1 MNKTRLEAFSDGVFA
16 IVITLLI
23 LDVRIHDVEYAQL
36 PDALSKIV
44 PSIISYVISFAVIGV
59 YWFAHH
65 YYFKFVKKVNSVFVW
80 LNTLLLLLVSF
91 IPFPTSLLGAYPF
104 QSIPVFIYGINL
116 LALNSVTLVM
126 LFYLYRH
133 RELAAES
140 LTKEAFKDFLWIYIF
155 VNVAYLVAIILSFFL
170 PTVSYLIYIAV
181 LVILII
187 LFVTRER

>member
-36 PDALSKIV
+36 PNALHEIV

-65 YYFKFVKKVNSVFVW
+65 YYFKFVKKPNSVFVW
-80 LNTLLLLLVSF
+80 LNMLLLLLVSF

-104 QSIPVFIYGINL
+104 QTIPVLMYGVNL
-116 LALNSVTLVM
+116 LALNLVSLVM

-140 LTKEAFKDFLWIYIF
+140 LTKEAFKEFLWIYIF
-155 VNVAYLVAIILSFFL
+155 VNVTYLVATILSFFV
-170 PTVSYLIYIAV
+170 PTVSYIIYIVV
-181 LVILII
+181 LVVLII
-187 LFVTRER
+187 LYAARER